1 MVNRLS
7 SATMRGI
14 RGMPIDLDTI
24 YNRSGSEELD
34 GMRIRYMKTG
44 DKGTAMMGKTTFQ
57 EHTSTPIT
65 KTVEEGS
72 NTFDKSR
79 SLHPHTQLSSPEF
92 QNPDLMTD
100 SPESTTEQD
109 KSFPMVVSN
118 KIRKIL
124 LSSLY
129 GAFAN
134 SNNGKSRK
142 RKDKEK
148 MGKKSRET
156 DISDLLELMGRRSGL
171 RRLFYR
177 NIENMTN
184 LAMGVA
190 ADTFHEFA
198 ENNLYAT
205 LTIFGHYD
213 TFISKSSV
221 KVLLKYLWPK
231 YGKHILMDVDGNFSM
246 CSISIEKI
254 RKSVLGFPELVNK
267 TIRPG
272 IYWVKVSDVGKG
284 TYMVVIKNKL
294 YSEGDISENG
304 IRSEAKNFKTTIMF
318 VGERKIPWKRRVQ
331 KEIDGYCSGLVTT
344 SASSDKI
351 RVQSLGGGE
360 NAQNDIIIRPMQNL
374 MFPEKEALLSRIQTF
389 LDSEK
394 IYKENG
400 IPYRKGFLFTGP
412 RGTGKTSFAFSL
424 ANHFQ
429 MECVSVDLS
438 YFDTNG
444 GANAFNGH
452 NTIYI
457 IDEIDAQLPKSRVA
471 ETHEA
476 ITVDQQKIIDRLHK
490 LLKAMDDMTDGCI
503 IIGTTNFP
511 DRLDP
516 AIVRSGRF
524 DERVDFDNLDKKF
537 ATMMCSNRGLDS
549 KVILEGETFP
559 INPAYLEQKLIAAL
573 LEKNNIQR
581 KDLKS
586 ADEIIREEYGL
597 EVPAESGQEID
608 IEEPATTAT
617 SALQDV
623 AQEYLYVA
631 SVPESSVD
639 LEETTTGRYV
649 NPDVIAAAE
658 DIPDDDSQEESDAE
672 AESHIEVVQ
681 SGENDARM
689 VTDDED
695 EEEE

>member
-1 MVNRLS
+1 
-7 SATMRGI
+7 
-14 RGMPIDLDTI
+14 MPLDLDTI
-24 YNRSGSEELD
+24 YNRSGPEAEGSQ
-34 GMRIRYMKTG
+34 RIEYMKTG
-44 DKGTAMMGKTTFQ
+44 DNKGTAVMRQTAFQGYAYSPMLNTAKNEHAAFGKFQ
-57 EHTSTPIT
+57 
-65 KTVEEGS
+65 
-72 NTFDKSR
+72 

-92 QNPDLMTD
+92 HIPELMTD
-100 SPESTTEQD
+100 SPENTTGQD
-109 KSFPMVVSN
+109 NSYLMIVTN
-118 KIRKIL
+118 KARKNL

-129 GAFAN
+129 GVFGN
-134 SNNGKSRK
+134 PDNRKSRK
-142 RKDKEK
+142 RKDKEE
-148 MGKKSRET
+148 MGKKNKDT
-156 DISDLLELMGRRSGL
+156 DISDLIELMGRRSGL

-177 NIENMTN
+177 NIENLTN

-284 TYMVVIKNKL
+284 TYMIVIKNKL

-549 KVILEGETFP
+549 KTILEGETFP

-597 EVPAESGQEID
+597 EVPAEESGQEIV
-608 IEEPATTAT
+608 IEEPPTAATY
-617 SALQDV
+617 V
-623 AQEYLYVA
+623 AQENLYVA
-631 SVPESSVD
+631 SVPGSSGKSSASND
-639 LEETTTGRYV
+639 LEETTVTGRYV
-649 NPDVIAAAE
+649 NPDVIEAVE
-658 DIPDDDSQEESDAE
+658 DIPDNDSQEEPDENAE
-672 AESHIEVVQ
+672 RRIEVVQ

-689 VTDDED
+689 VTDNED